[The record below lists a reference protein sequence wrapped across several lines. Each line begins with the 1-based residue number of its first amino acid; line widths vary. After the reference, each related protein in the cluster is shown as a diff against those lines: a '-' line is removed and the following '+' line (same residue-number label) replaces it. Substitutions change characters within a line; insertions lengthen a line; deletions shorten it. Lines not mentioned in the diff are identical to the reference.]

1 MKFRKIALIAT
12 SILVTAMAMFGA
24 ACGDNNGSTGG
35 NGGNGGGDES
45 KTAFISLD
53 HEALDLTLGESGALV
68 ANYLKQ
74 AGKVLTYSTSNS
86 SVVTVDSKGNLLAVS
101 EGTATITA
109 EYAGLTDT
117 CTVTVG
123 LNGNVPMIQLS
134 YVNDDTLTMI
144 DWTQLDLTGKV
155 LFNKNV
161 YEDVTFEYT
170 LSDSSVGSVENGI
183 FTPAKEGTTTITI
196 QGTWRGKAYQTLKKV
211 LTVTV
216 VK

>member
-1 MKFRKIALIAT
+1 MRFRKIALIAT

-24 ACGDNNGSTGG
+24 SCGGDNGSTGG
-35 NGGNGGGDES
+35 NGGAGGDDS

-53 HEALDLTLGESGALV
+53 YETLDLTLGESGALV

-74 AGKVLTYSTSNS
+74 AGKVLTFSTSNA

-117 CTVTVG
+117 CEVTVG
-123 LNGNVPMIQLS
+123 LNGNVPMVQLS
-134 YVNDDTLTMI
+134 YVNDDVLTII

-161 YEDVTFEYT
+161 YTDVTFEYT

-183 FTPAKEGTTTITI
+183 FTPAKEGTTTIAI
-196 QGTWRGKAYQTLKKV
+196 QGTWRGKAYQTLEKV
-211 LTVTV
+211 ITVTV